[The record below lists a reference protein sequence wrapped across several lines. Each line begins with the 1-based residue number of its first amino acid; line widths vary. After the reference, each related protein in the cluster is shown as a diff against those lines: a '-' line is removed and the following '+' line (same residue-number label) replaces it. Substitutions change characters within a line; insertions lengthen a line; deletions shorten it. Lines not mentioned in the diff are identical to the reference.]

1 RFLAWI
7 PFSYDVIG
15 TQLSRLEIA
24 AVCRELPRDLR
35 PYLIFEISGLP
46 HGVPQSRLSELVG
59 SVRPFCRGVMAQV
72 PPRTVNYGAY
82 MGVGLQGVGIS
93 AAGGFAKETV
103 ASFDALA
110 AATRRQ

>member
-1 RFLAWI
+1 
-7 PFSYDVIG
+7 
-15 TQLSRLEIA
+15 
-24 AVCRELPRDLR
+24 
-35 PYLIFEISGLP
+35 
-46 HGVPQSRLSELVG
+46 
-59 SVRPFCRGVMAQV
+59 GVMAQV

-110 AATRRQ
+110 AATRRQRMVTFCLDVTSEELFAGARSAGIGLISGPLIGRAQPHPLPVHRLGLADIQKQVA